1 MTPLRQ
7 IRARHDE
14 HTITVYQ
21 AYNPEI
27 GEYAAAHGRFAPSYN
42 RNRMT
47 WVKPSFLWMMYR
59 SGWAT
64 KPGQE
69 RVLAIRITREGFEW
83 ALAHSGLSHF
93 DSSVH
98 RDRAEWTAT
107 RHRPVRIQWDPER
120 SPALHALPH
129 RSLQMGLSGEAV
141 HRYVDEWIVG
151 IDDVTGLAHRL
162 RTLDPG
168 SRAAGL
174 PEERPY
180 PLPADIAATCG
191 LSS

>member
-1 MTPLRQ
+1 MIRQ
-7 IRARHDE
+7 IRARYDE

-27 GEYAAAHGRFAPSYN
+27 GGYAATHGRFSPTYN
-42 RNRMT
+42 RDRMT

-69 RVLAIRITREGFEW
+69 RVLAIQITREGFEW

-93 DSSVH
+93 DPAIH
-98 RDRAEWTAT
+98 ADRKEWTAT
-107 RHRPVRIQWDPER
+107 RHRPVRVQWDPER
-120 SPALHALPH
+120 SPSLHALPH
-129 RSLQMGLSGEAV
+129 RALQMGLSREAV

-151 IDDVTGLAHRL
+151 IEDVTALAHRVHA
-162 RTLDPG
+162 LDPG
-168 SRAAGL
+168 SRAAAL
-174 PEERPY
+174 PVELPY
-180 PLPADIAATCG
+180 PLPAGIAATCG
-191 LSS
+191 ATS